1 MTTTLQPPRGR
12 IRLLALTA
20 AHLRRDWR
28 IAWSYRVPFFTG
40 LFTSVGSLLMFF
52 FIAKLVDQS
61 TFDETPELANG
72 YFAFVV
78 VGSALMGI
86 MTVGLSSFATQLQ
99 SSQAS
104 GTLEAVAAA
113 PTPLWLSVM
122 LGSLYDLLY
131 ATASA
136 ILTVVI
142 AVVFFDVRF
151 DVRPAGVPLAAA
163 GVGATLVLFASIGML
178 VAAFTLIFKRSGA
191 LLTIMTAGLAF
202 LAGVFFP
209 VALLPGPVAVL
220 AELIPLTWAV
230 DLIRLT
236 VLAGELP
243 VGRLAVLTGAALLAA
258 PLSIAVFERAT
269 SHTRQSGTMGQ
280 Y

>member
-1 MTTTLQPPRGR
+1 
-12 IRLLALTA
+12 
-20 AHLRRDWR
+20 
-28 IAWSYRVPFFTG
+28 
-40 LFTSVGSLLMFF
+40 VGSLLMFF

-61 TFDETPELANG
+61 TFENTPELANG

-99 SSQAS
+99 SSQAN

-136 ILTVVI
+136 ILTVAI
-142 AVVFFDVRF
+142 AVVFFEVRF

-163 GVGATLVLFASIGML
+163 GVGATLALFASLGML
-178 VAAFTLIFKRSGA
+178 VAAFTLVFKRSGA
-191 LLTIMTAGLAF
+191 LLAIMTAGLAF

-209 VALLPGPVAVL
+209 VDLLPRPVAVL

-230 DLIRLT
+230 DLVRLT

-243 VGRLAVLTGAALLAA
+243 VGRLFVLTGAALLAA
-258 PLSIAVFERAT
+258 PLSIAIFERAT